1 MQRGEVWWAR
11 LPEPVGRRPVLLLS
25 RNQMRST
32 QSEHP
37 SRLRLS
43 PRERP
48 AINVRNIPVEVP
60 LDSSD
65 GMPRSCAVNVDDV
78 VTIPKSA
85 LTELITA
92 LTLEKMVLVRRAL
105 IYALDIR

>member
-25 RNQMRST
+25 RN
-32 QSEHP
+32 
-37 SRLRLS
+37 
-43 PRERP
+43 
-48 AINVRNIPVEVP
+48 AVYAVRASITVAPITTRIRNMPVEVP

-105 IYALDIR
+105 IYALDVR

>member
-25 RNQMRST
+25 RNTVYAVRASIT
-32 QSEHP
+32 VAP
-37 SRLRLS
+37 ITTR
-43 PRERP
+43 
-48 AINVRNIPVEVP
+48 IRNIPVEVP

>member
-25 RNQMRST
+25 RNAVYAVRASIT
-32 QSEHP
+32 VAP
-37 SRLRLS
+37 ITTR
-43 PRERP
+43 
-48 AINVRNIPVEVP
+48 IRNIPVEVP

-65 GMPRSCAVNVDDV
+65 GMPRPCAVNVDDV

>member
-25 RNQMRST
+25 RNAVYAVRASIT
-32 QSEHP
+32 VAP
-37 SRLRLS
+37 ITTR
-43 PRERP
+43 
-48 AINVRNIPVEVP
+48 IRNIPVEVP

-65 GMPRSCAVNVDDV
+65 GMPRSCAVNIDDV

>member
-25 RNQMRST
+25 RNAVYAVRASIT
-32 QSEHP
+32 VAP
-37 SRLRLS
+37 ITTR
-43 PRERP
+43 
-48 AINVRNIPVEVP
+48 IRNIPVEVP